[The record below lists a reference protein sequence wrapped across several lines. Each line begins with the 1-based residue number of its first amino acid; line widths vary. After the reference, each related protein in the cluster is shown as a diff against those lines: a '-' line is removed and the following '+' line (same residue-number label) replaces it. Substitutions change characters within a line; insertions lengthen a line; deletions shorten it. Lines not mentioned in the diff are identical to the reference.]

1 MTQII
6 ERELFKEIKKHLSK
20 KEITFIIG
28 PRQVGKTTLLNLL
41 SEYLIKEKKISQER
55 IFFFNLDRIKDVE
68 FFESQ
73 EEVIKFL
80 KTKKDKTYLFIDEA
94 QKIKE
99 AGRFIK
105 GIYDLNLNLKMI
117 LSGSSS
123 LELKSKFQESLT
135 GRKQIFY
142 LWPLSFFEFLKHK
155 EPVLFNLI
163 NQEKEISQYEKQT
176 IFSVL
181 EDFIIYGGYP
191 NVVKEHN
198 LSRKKDLLEE
208 IYNSYIEKDIINF
221 LRIKKPLIFGKLIK
235 LLAYQVGQLV
245 NMDELANSLNVERK
259 TIEHYLDILKETFV
273 LKEIYP
279 FFKNL
284 RKELIKTPKIF
295 FWDNGFLNFS
305 LDNFEKFSER
315 PDKGQL
321 LENFVFTELA
331 KNKEFFNKIH
341 YWRTLHQAEV
351 DFVIEKRLKPWP
363 IEVKT
368 TLRKI
373 KIPSGLRNF
382 IENYNPLQ
390 SWIVNTTIENTIKFN
405 KTKIDFILPFEILK
419 FKKMEKI

>member
-1 MTQII
+1 MQII
-6 ERELFKEIKKHLSK
+6 ERELFKEIKKHFLR

-28 PRQVGKTTLLNLL
+28 PRQVGKTTLLNLIR
-41 SEYLIKEKKISQER
+41 EYLIKEKKIPQER
-55 IFFFNLDRIKDVE
+55 IFFFNLDRIKDIE

-80 KTKKDKTYLFIDEA
+80 KTKRDKTYLFIDEA

-142 LWPLSFFEFLKHK
+142 LWPLSFFEFLKYK

-163 NQEKEISQYEKQT
+163 NQKGGISQYEKQT
-176 IFSVL
+176 IFSLL

-191 NVVKEHN
+191 NIVKENN
-198 LSRKKDLLEE
+198 LNRKKDLLEE

-221 LRIKKPLIFGKLIK
+221 LRIKKPLVLGKLIK
-235 LLAYQVGQLV
+235 LLAYQTGQLV
-245 NMDELANSLNVERK
+245 NIDELANSLNVERK
-259 TIEHYLDILKETFV
+259 TIEHYLDILKETFI

-279 FFKNL
+279 FFKNP

-331 KNKEFFNKIH
+331 KNKEFLNKIY

-368 TLRKI
+368 TLREI
-373 KIPSGLRNF
+373 KIPSGLKNF
-382 IENYNPLQ
+382 VENYNPLQ

-419 FKKMEKI
+419 LKKWKL